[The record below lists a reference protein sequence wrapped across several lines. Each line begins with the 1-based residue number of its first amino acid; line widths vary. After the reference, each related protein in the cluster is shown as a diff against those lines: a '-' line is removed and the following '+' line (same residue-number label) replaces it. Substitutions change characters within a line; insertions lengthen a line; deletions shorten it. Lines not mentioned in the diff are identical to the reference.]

1 MKSKQNRH
9 GAIIPMFA
17 IVLPA
22 LIILCLIAMNLSY
35 MQLTESELKIATD
48 AAARAGSRA
57 WSTSQ
62 DIDHARGFA
71 RQAAQMNTVSGR
83 PLLLDS
89 SDNEAEIV
97 FGFSSRDVAGGRFQ
111 FTPID
116 DAMVA
121 TGTAIVSGVQVNVV
135 QPTNLLM
142 EVANIDSFNPAAS
155 SIASQIDRDI
165 ALAVDRSISMA
176 YYNGS
181 EPYRQVF
188 NALEASGA
196 ISAAEAEDARN
207 YREFSPNVLENLSGE
222 LLEYAISR
230 TETRGTGRPVHSR
243 WETLEIAAEAFFE
256 ALAGTDPVEQVSIS
270 SFASNARIDLE
281 LSENLQPAEDT
292 VKALVPTGSTAIGDG
307 LLSGL
312 TALTGVGRRQSAVP
326 IIILFTDGVLN
337 GGTDPDLAVQ
347 QVITQNPNTIVHAVT
362 FTTAADQGLMR
373 SIAHATNGEHFH
385 ANTRDELVDIFRR
398 IAASV
403 PTLLTQ

>member
-17 IVLPA
+17 IVLPV

-121 TGTAIVSGVQVNVV
+121 TGTC
-135 QPTNLLM
+135 LLYT
-142 EVANIDSFNPAAS
+142 SPS
-155 SIASQIDRDI
+155 PRD
-165 ALAVDRSISMA
+165 
-176 YYNGS
+176 
-181 EPYRQVF
+181 
-188 NALEASGA
+188 
-196 ISAAEAEDARN
+196 
-207 YREFSPNVLENLSGE
+207 
-222 LLEYAISR
+222 
-230 TETRGTGRPVHSR
+230 
-243 WETLEIAAEAFFE
+243 
-256 ALAGTDPVEQVSIS
+256 
-270 SFASNARIDLE
+270 
-281 LSENLQPAEDT
+281 
-292 VKALVPTGSTAIGDG
+292 K
-307 LLSGL
+307 
-312 TALTGVGRRQSAVP
+312 RQSRMPSSA
-326 IIILFTDGVLN
+326 
-337 GGTDPDLAVQ
+337 
-347 QVITQNPNTIVHAVT
+347 
-362 FTTAADQGLMR
+362 
-373 SIAHATNGEHFH
+373 
-385 ANTRDELVDIFRR
+385 
-398 IAASV
+398 
-403 PTLLTQ
+403 